1 MTATAATITNTSTV
15 EQQRALIMQI
25 MSMTPE
31 QINLLPPQQRDQ
43 VLQLKQQIILQ
54 QQQQKWNEMNKKKI
68 LIATILNLINLDVNL
83 IKI

>member
-1 MTATAATITNTSTV
+1 MTATAATIANTSTV

-54 QQQQKWNEMNKKKI
+54 QQQQK
-68 LIATILNLINLDVNL
+68 
-83 IKI
+83 

>member
-1 MTATAATITNTSTV
+1 MSQAINTSAA

-43 VLQLKQQIILQ
+43 VLQLKQQILA
-54 QQQQKWNEMNKKKI
+54 QQQQK
-68 LIATILNLINLDVNL
+68 
-83 IKI
+83 